1 MKKLFVLLLCVPWA
15 CTHTSPEATQT
26 AVETPSQK
34 ATVEDST
41 EYFDLTNFQTL
52 VEKYE
57 SPERSAWQEP
67 DFIIDKLQPIKGL
80 NIADIGAGTGYF
92 AFRLAE
98 EGAKVIAIDIDER
111 FLEYIE
117 TRKTALLESIDPTQI
132 STRLAEENDPLL
144 EKQEVDVALLVNT
157 YHFLTNRIDYLGKVK
172 AGLQQSGRLVVVDY
186 QMGEMPVGPP
196 EKYKVPLETAKQEI
210 EKAGYKILE
219 VDTKSLN
226 YQYIITA
233 KRN

>member
-1 MKKLFVLLLCVPWA
+1 MKKLFVLLLFVPWA

-157 YHFLTNRIDYLGKVK
+157 YHFLSSRVAYLGKIND
-172 AGLQQSGRLVVVDY
+172 GLQQSGRLVVVDY

-210 EKAGYKILE
+210 EKAGFKILE